1 MKKLI
6 KKLNNNELTIGAWIT
21 INHPTIAEI
30 YANSG
35 FDWVVVDLEHSVITI
50 GEAENLIR
58 VIELSGSTPL
68 VRLTSNNS
76 DQIKRVMDAGAHGII
91 VPMIKTKQDVENA
104 VNALKYPP
112 SGNRGV
118 GLARA
123 QRWGNNFSEY
133 LEWLENDSI
142 IIVQIEHIDA
152 VNNLDEIFSL
162 ESISGYIIGPY
173 DLSSSMNKPGDFND
187 AEFIK
192 AMEKIKTKAEEYGM
206 CGGIHVVEPN
216 PKELQQRIDEGYRFI
231 AYSLDTRMLDF
242 ISRDALS
249 TIKNIPVKQ

>member
-1 MKKLI
+1 MKSLAEKI
-6 KKLNNNELTIGAWIT
+6 KNNEPTIGAWIT

-30 YANSG
+30 YANAG

-58 VIELSGSTPL
+58 VIELSGSIPL
-68 VRLTSNNS
+68 VRLTSNDS

-104 VNALKYPP
+104 IKSLKYPP
-112 SGNRGV
+112 SGERGV

-123 QRWGNNFSEY
+123 QHWGNKFNEY
-133 LEWLENDSI
+133 LKWLENDSI

-162 ESISGYIIGPY
+162 NGISGYIIGPY
-173 DLSSSMNKPGDFND
+173 DLSSSMGVPGDFTNP
-187 AEFIK
+187 EFIQTIERIKSK
-192 AMEKIKTKAEEYGM
+192 AKKYNL

-216 PKELQQRIDEGYRFI
+216 TNELQQRIDEGYRFI
-231 AYSLDTRMLDF
+231 AYSLDTRMLDSV
-242 ISRDALS
+242 SRNALS
-249 TIKNIPVKQ
+249 IIKSSI

>member
-1 MKKLI
+1 MKSLAEKI
-6 KKLNNNELTIGAWIT
+6 KNNEPTIGAWIT

-30 YANSG
+30 YANAG

-58 VIELSGSTPL
+58 VIELSGSIPL
-68 VRLTSNNS
+68 VRLTSNDS

-104 VNALKYPP
+104 IKSLKYPP
-112 SGNRGV
+112 SGERGV

-123 QRWGNNFSEY
+123 QHWGNKFNEY
-133 LEWLENDSI
+133 LKWLENDSI

-162 ESISGYIIGPY
+162 NGISGYIIGPY
-173 DLSSSMNKPGDFND
+173 DLSSSMGVPGDFTNP
-187 AEFIK
+187 EFIQTIERIKSK
-192 AMEKIKTKAEEYGM
+192 AKKYNL

-216 PKELQQRIDEGYRFI
+216 TNELQQRIDEGYRFI
-231 AYSLDTRMLDF
+231 AYSLDTRMLDSV
-242 ISRDALS
+242 SRNALS
-249 TIKNIPVKQ
+249 IIKPSI

>member
-1 MKKLI
+1 MKSLAEKI
-6 KKLNNNELTIGAWIT
+6 KNNEPTIGAWIT

-30 YANSG
+30 YANAG

-58 VIELSGSTPL
+58 VIELSGSIPL
-68 VRLTSNNS
+68 VRLTSNDS

-104 VNALKYPP
+104 IKSLKYPP
-112 SGNRGV
+112 SGERGV

-123 QRWGNNFSEY
+123 QHWGNKFNEY
-133 LEWLENDSI
+133 LKWLENDSI

-162 ESISGYIIGPY
+162 NGISGYIIGPY
-173 DLSSSMNKPGDFND
+173 DLSSSMGVPGDFTNP
-187 AEFIK
+187 EFIQTIERIKSK
-192 AMEKIKTKAEEYGM
+192 AKKYNL

-216 PKELQQRIDEGYRFI
+216 TNELQQRIDEGYGFI
-231 AYSLDTRMLDF
+231 AYSLDTRMLDSA
-242 ISRDALS
+242 SRNALS
-249 TIKNIPVKQ
+249 IIKPSI

>member
-1 MKKLI
+1 MKSLAEKI
-6 KKLNNNELTIGAWIT
+6 KNNEPTIGAWIT

-30 YANSG
+30 YANAG

-58 VIELSGSTPL
+58 VIELSGSIPL
-68 VRLTSNNS
+68 VRLTSNDS

-104 VNALKYPP
+104 IKSLKYPP
-112 SGNRGV
+112 SGERGV

-123 QRWGNNFSEY
+123 QHWGNKFNEY
-133 LEWLENDSI
+133 LKWLENDSI

-162 ESISGYIIGPY
+162 NGISGYIIGPY
-173 DLSSSMNKPGDFND
+173 DLSSSMGVPGDFTNP
-187 AEFIK
+187 EFIQTIERIKSK
-192 AMEKIKTKAEEYGM
+192 AKKYNL

-216 PKELQQRIDEGYRFI
+216 TNELQQRIDEGYGFI
-231 AYSLDTRMLDF
+231 AYSLDTRMLDSV
-242 ISRDALS
+242 SRNALS
-249 TIKNIPVKQ
+249 IIKSSI

>member
-1 MKKLI
+1 MKSLAEKI
-6 KKLNNNELTIGAWIT
+6 KNNEPTIGAWIT

-30 YANSG
+30 YANAG

-58 VIELSGSTPL
+58 VIELSGSIPL
-68 VRLTSNNS
+68 VRLTSNDS

-104 VNALKYPP
+104 IKSLKYPP
-112 SGNRGV
+112 SGERGV

-123 QRWGNNFSEY
+123 QHWGNKFNEY
-133 LEWLENDSI
+133 LKWLENDSI

-162 ESISGYIIGPY
+162 NGISGYIIGPY
-173 DLSSSMNKPGDFND
+173 DLSNSMGVPGDFTNP
-187 AEFIK
+187 EFIQTIERIKSK
-192 AMEKIKTKAEEYGM
+192 AKKYNL

-216 PKELQQRIDEGYRFI
+216 TNELQQRIDEGYRFI
-231 AYSLDTRMLDF
+231 AYSLDTRMLDSV
-242 ISRDALS
+242 SRNALS
-249 TIKNIPVKQ
+249 IIKLSI

>member
-1 MKKLI
+1 MKSLAEKI
-6 KKLNNNELTIGAWIT
+6 KNNEPTIGAWIT

-30 YANSG
+30 YANAG

-58 VIELSGSTPL
+58 VIELSGSIPL
-68 VRLTSNNS
+68 VRLTSNDS
-76 DQIKRVMDAGAHGII
+76 DQIKRVMDAGSHGII

-104 VNALKYPP
+104 IKSLKYPP
-112 SGNRGV
+112 SGERGV

-123 QRWGNNFSEY
+123 QHWGNKFNEY
-133 LEWLENDSI
+133 LKWLENDSI

-162 ESISGYIIGPY
+162 NGISGYIIGPY
-173 DLSSSMNKPGDFND
+173 DLSSSMGVPGDFTNP
-187 AEFIK
+187 EFIQTIERIKFK
-192 AMEKIKTKAEEYGM
+192 AKKYNL

-216 PKELQQRIDEGYRFI
+216 TNELQQRIDEGYGFI
-231 AYSLDTRMLDF
+231 AYSLDTRMLDSV
-242 ISRDALS
+242 SRNALS
-249 TIKNIPVKQ
+249 IIKSSI

>member
-1 MKKLI
+1 MKSLAEKI
-6 KKLNNNELTIGAWIT
+6 KNNEPTIGAWIT

-30 YANSG
+30 YANAG

-58 VIELSGSTPL
+58 VIELSGSIPL
-68 VRLTSNNS
+68 VRLTSNDS
-76 DQIKRVMDAGAHGII
+76 DQIKRVMDAGSHGII

-104 VNALKYPP
+104 IKSLKYPP
-112 SGNRGV
+112 SGERGV

-123 QRWGNNFSEY
+123 QHWGNKFNEY
-133 LEWLENDSI
+133 LKWLENDSI

-162 ESISGYIIGPY
+162 NGISGYIIGPY
-173 DLSSSMNKPGDFND
+173 DLSISMGVPGDFTNP
-187 AEFIK
+187 EFIQTIERIKFK
-192 AMEKIKTKAEEYGM
+192 AKKYNL

-216 PKELQQRIDEGYRFI
+216 TNELQQRIDEGYGFI
-231 AYSLDTRMLDF
+231 AYSLDTRMLDSA
-242 ISRDALS
+242 SRNALS
-249 TIKNIPVKQ
+249 IIKPSI